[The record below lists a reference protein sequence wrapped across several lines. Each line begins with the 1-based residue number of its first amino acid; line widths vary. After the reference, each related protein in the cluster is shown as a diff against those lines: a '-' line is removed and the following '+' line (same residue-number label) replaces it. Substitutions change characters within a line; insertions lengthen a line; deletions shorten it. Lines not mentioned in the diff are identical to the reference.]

1 MDVPEPLPEDI
12 PPEVERKL
20 RRLSVVLAAQLPGD
34 SAEAMRTIRYML
46 DIVEGYVEP
55 RKVIQFP
62 ALPKSVSQ
70 LSGETPSR

>member
-34 SAEAMRTIRYML
+34 SNQAMLTIRYML
-46 DIVEGYVEP
+46 DILQGYAD
-55 RKVIQFP
+55 P
-62 ALPKSVSQ
+62 ARVVQLRPLPKSVSQ